1 MPKTVVIV
9 EDMGIVREG
18 VRALLGGCPG
28 YRIAGEASDGIEAL
42 QVVERCAPDV
52 VLMDIGMPRM
62 DGADA
67 IREIKRRFPR
77 TKVIALTAHNKSA
90 LIFRTLHAG
99 ADGYMLKTGNCETL
113 VGAIQT
119 VLEGRRYISPDISQ
133 SLIDSLAGS
142 DPMDFANPIDT
153 ISVREKQVLKLIAR
167 GMGNKSQ
174 SLIDSLAGSDPM
186 DFANPIDTISVREK
200 QVLKLIAR
208 GMGNKEIAAELCIS
222 HKTVEKHKA
231 SLKRKLRVNSNAEMA
246 TLSMEYGLLEP

>member
-167 GMGNKSQ
+167 GMGNK
-174 SLIDSLAGSDPM
+174 
-186 DFANPIDTISVREK
+186 
-200 QVLKLIAR
+200 
-208 GMGNKEIAAELCIS
+208 EIAAELCIS

>member
-153 ISVREKQVLKLIAR
+153 ISVREKQVLKLIA
-167 GMGNKSQ
+167 K
-174 SLIDSLAGSDPM
+174 
-186 DFANPIDTISVREK
+186 
-200 QVLKLIAR
+200 

>member
-153 ISVREKQVLKLIAR
+153 ISVREKQVLKLIA
-167 GMGNKSQ
+167 K
-174 SLIDSLAGSDPM
+174 
-186 DFANPIDTISVREK
+186 
-200 QVLKLIAR
+200 

-246 TLSMEYGLLEP
+246 TLSMEYGLLEL